1 MNDLADRKRDIKIYP
16 FRYPAESIQDYVKR
30 LLTRMYEHGDLPKEE
45 IERLQNLDYSKI
57 MFGINYPLLIT
68 DYNDIFDLCGHARYW
83 INFKLAEK
91 YYVCSQWW
99 KDHERQYNY
108 NIDQWVA
115 RILDRETR
123 TPVMPKTP
131 PLEVGSWV
139 KHQQYG
145 VGRVTVIRERWFE
158 IRFQQEEAIKRFIYP
173 DSITSGAVSIIK
185 EPQTKTCNIYC
196 PACGGY
202 LGAITAEGK
211 AALRCSC
218 GKELFIKVETDRLG
232 ITVR

>member
-30 LLTRMYEHGDLPKEE
+30 LLTRMYERGDLPKEE

-68 DYNDIFDLCGHARYW
+68 DYNDIFDLYGHARYW

-108 NIDQWVA
+108 NHRPMGSAHFRQRDAHSGNAKDPVFGGRELGQASAIW
-115 RILDRETR
+115 RRKSDRNPR
-123 TPVMPKTP
+123 
-131 PLEVGSWV
+131 
-139 KHQQYG
+139 
-145 VGRVTVIRERWFE
+145 
-158 IRFQQEEAIKRFIYP
+158 
-173 DSITSGAVSIIK
+173 
-185 EPQTKTCNIYC
+185 
-196 PACGGY
+196 
-202 LGAITAEGK
+202 
-211 AALRCSC
+211 AL
-218 GKELFIKVETDRLG
+218 V
-232 ITVR
+232 